1 MQDDEQFDD
10 GDEPVFDE
18 WHPPVACPECGRA
31 STRFVTR
38 RYERNVYECEICG
51 TEFEAEE

>member
-38 RYERNVYECEICG
+38 RYERNVYECKICG